1 MLLVVTGVVA
11 INIDGTIIH
20 SALHIPV
27 GNFKNYLPALNDK
40 MKSSLRNKLFEVKTI
55 IIDKISIVCNDFLF
69 DIHLRLL
76 EIFGY
81 PNNTPFAG
89 LSIIVVGDFYNYL
102 HFKQN

>member
-1 MLLVVTGVVA
+1 MVVTGVVA

-55 IIDKISIVCNDFLF
+55 IIDKISIVSNDFLF